1 MAKTRHLH
9 AVDATTVDGVVTA
22 RIIGPAV
29 EEHRGNAIVETVGRA
44 IDEAAD
50 SVRFLVLDFGNV
62 TFINSSGIGCC
73 LQLCNG
79 LNERGIRTI
88 LYRPSSKLHEIF
100 REMNLVRLFQ
110 VVETADD
117 LAAALAA
124 EVPDGQAEEKGD

>member
-9 AVDATTVDGVVTA
+9 AVDASTVNGVVIV

-29 EEHRGNAIVETVGRA
+29 EEHRGKAILETVGRV
-44 IDEAAD
+44 INEATE
-50 SVRFLVLDFGNV
+50 SVRALVLDFGNV

-100 REMNLVRLFQ
+100 REMKLVKLFQ
-110 VVETADD
+110 VVETPDD

-124 EVPDGQAEEKGD
+124 EESD